1 MLNIDSALS
10 LWETE
15 FSMWSK
21 TITIVTY
28 KGTKDIAIKDLEC
41 QVLSSSP
48 DAIFEVVGVVGFM
61 DRRLDLPEDLDP
73 SLSSI
78 IQDCW
83 QSDPALRPSFESIM
97 TRLSSLMQNL
107 PT

>member
-1 MLNIDSALS
+1 MYRKKIRIPLNI
-10 LWETE
+10 
-15 FSMWSK
+15 
-21 TITIVTY
+21 
-28 KGTKDIAIKDLEC
+28 
-41 QVLSSSP
+41 SSSSATAWSNMNP
-48 DAIFEVVGVVGFM
+48 LQVVGVVGFM